1 MAINLVKG
9 QRVGIDNSLSRLKVE
24 MGWKVNPNANPP
36 YDLDASTFL
45 LGNSGQIEHEHDFV
59 FYGSPNKIPA
69 LDDSGKQ
76 IYDGKGNLVYR
87 PCSVDKS
94 VLGSIDDL
102 GNDDDN
108 TGEGNE
114 EIDVD
119 LTKTSS
125 SVKEILFTVSIYWH
139 SSDEYTYYKEE
150 EFGRQYPNKPRL
162 RYNFGQV
169 RDAYIQIKNAITG
182 ETICRYDLDEDF
194 STDKGVEFGRL
205 YRRGSEWKFQAIG
218 DAHTDGL
225 EPICKKYAS
234 KFM

>member
-9 QRVGIDNSLSRLKVE
+9 QRVEIDNGLTRLKVE
-24 MGWKVNPNANPP
+24 MGWKVNPNATPP

-45 LGNSGQIEHEHDFV
+45 LGNSGQIEHEYNFV
-59 FYGSPNKIPA
+59 FYGSPNKVPA
-69 LDDSGKQ
+69 LDDNGKQ
-76 IYDGKGNLVYR
+76 IYDTDGNPVYR
-87 PCSVDKS
+87 PVSLDKS
-94 VLGSIDDL
+94 VLGSVDDL
-102 GNDDDN
+102 GDDDDD

-119 LTKTSS
+119 LTKTSPS
-125 SVKEILFTVSIYWH
+125 IKEILFTVSIYWN
-139 SSDEYTYYKEE
+139 
-150 EFGRQYPNKPRL
+150 PNDPNDPRK

-169 RDAYIQIKNAITG
+169 RDAYIQIKNAVTG
-182 ETICRYDLDEDF
+182 EVICRYDLDEDF

-205 YRRGSEWKFQAIG
+205 YRRGNEWKFQAVG

-225 EPICKKYAS
+225 EPICRKYAS